1 MTPPTVVKDLGIY
14 IDQSLTS
21 DEHIAKTVSICL
33 HKLVQ
38 INRIKHLLD
47 KKTILLLMNSFV
59 FSKLYYCST
68 VWSNTSKHNINKLHL
83 VQNFAARVVLG
94 LKKFDHISQAIKP
107 LNWLPVNDRIYLND
121 AVMMYKCI
129 NKLVPDYLIE
139 KFTLRSQTHTR
150 NTRQCDQLNIPRC
163 RLTTGQRSFTYR
175 GAKLWNNLRD
185 NVRSSDSVKVFRKK
199 IVNLLFS
206 SLLHSCF

>member
-1 MTPPTVVKDLGIY
+1 
-14 IDQSLTS
+14 
-21 DEHIAKTVSICL
+21 
-33 HKLVQ
+33 
-38 INRIKHLLD
+38 
-47 KKTILLLMNSFV
+47 MNSFV

-68 VWSNTSKHNINKLHL
+68 VWSNTSKHNINKLQL

-94 LKKFDHISQAIKP
+94 LKKFDHISQAIKS

-175 GAKLWNNLRD
+175 GAKPWNNLRD
-185 NVRSSDSVKVFRKK
+185 NVKSSDFVKVFRKK

-206 SLLHSCF
+206 DQSMNL